1 MNNVKTIVANNWQQ
15 LVEELFADSH
25 NPNLDRYR
33 SPFAFR
39 GMADKD
45 FKLETTLMRL
55 RHSPDILKDIERRL
69 LSSFR
74 KYAYKFFDVNY
85 SDWHWISVAQHHGL
99 PTRLLDWS
107 FSPFVAMHF
116 ATEDLAKM
124 DKDGIVWCVNFKE
137 TQSFLPQ
144 DLQQILER
152 DWANFFSIETLAE
165 MFPKFEQF
173 DEPDKYAD
181 FILFFE
187 PPSMD
192 ERIVNQV
199 ALFSFTSRAG
209 LQLDEWLGINSMTYP
224 SLCKKVIIP
233 ANLKWEIRDKLDQ
246 ANITE
251 RVLFPGLD
259 GLSKWLK
266 RWYTPKNPIA
276 PIPPGRP

>member
-1 MNNVKTIVANNWQQ
+1 MDNVKTIVAENWQ
-15 LVEELFADSH
+15 LVVEELFADSH
-25 NPNLDRYR
+25 NPHLDRFR

-45 FKLETTLMRL
+45 YKLETTLLRL
-55 RHSPDILKDIERRL
+55 RHSTAILNDIEKRL
-69 LSSFR
+69 LSNFR

-116 ATEDLAKM
+116 ATEDLTKM
-124 DKDGIVWCVNFKE
+124 DNDGIIWCINFKE
-137 TQSFLPQ
+137 TQRFLPK
-144 DLQQILER
+144 DLLQILDRE
-152 DWANFFSIETLAE
+152 WANVFPIETLADL
-165 MFPKFEQF
+165 FPKFEQF

-181 FILFFE
+181 FLLFFE
-187 PPSMD
+187 PPSLD

-199 ALFSFTSRAG
+199 ALFSFTSRAE
-209 LQLDEWLGINSMTYP
+209 LQVDEWLAMNSITYP
-224 SLCKKVIIP
+224 GLCKKVIIP
-233 ANLKWEIRDKLDQ
+233 ARLKWEIRDKLDQ
-246 ANITE
+246 SNITE

-266 RWYTPKNPIA
+266 RWYTPKSPIA

>member
-1 MNNVKTIVANNWQQ
+1 MENVKTIIAENWQL

-25 NPNLDRYR
+25 NPYLDRFR

-45 FKLETTLMRL
+45 YKLETTLMRL
-55 RHSPDILKDIERRL
+55 RHSPAILKDVEKRL
-69 LSSFR
+69 LANFR
-74 KYAYKFFDVNY
+74 KYAYRFFDVNY
-85 SDWHWISVAQHHGL
+85 SNWHWISVAQHHGL

-116 ATEDLAKM
+116 ATEDLTKM
-124 DKDGIVWCVNFKE
+124 DNDGIVWCVNFKE
-137 TQSFLPQ
+137 TQGFLPI
-144 DLQQILER
+144 DLRQILDR
-152 DWANFFSIETLAE
+152 DFANVFPIETLAE
-165 MFPKFEQF
+165 MFPEFEKF
-173 DEPDKYAD
+173 DEPDQYAD

-199 ALFSFTSRAG
+199 ALFSFTSRAE
-209 LQLDEWLGINSMTYP
+209 LQVDEWLAMNSSMYP
-224 SLCKKVIIP
+224 GLCKKVIIP
-233 ANLKWEIRDKLDQ
+233 AKLKWEIRDKLDQ